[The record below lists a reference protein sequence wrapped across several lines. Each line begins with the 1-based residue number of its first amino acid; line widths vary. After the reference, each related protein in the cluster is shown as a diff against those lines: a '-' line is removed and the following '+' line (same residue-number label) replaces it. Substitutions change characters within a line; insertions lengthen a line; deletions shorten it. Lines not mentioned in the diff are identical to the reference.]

1 MPPNISRAMVDAL
14 LPKGKIWISK
24 VDGGLDLFLDGVAEN
39 WEAIRT
45 QLNALAY
52 IRDADLT
59 TYLDDME
66 REYGL
71 IYDSSLSDSERR
83 ARLKNAITDN
93 QGYGTAW
100 DMQAKLRA
108 AGFDNIYVYQND
120 PPVDVN
126 DYVNI
131 LTAIHFGGASYGFGN
146 SNTYFSFA
154 GGELIVNGQIY
165 YNGSRVYYSVPTN
178 DQYWANFFFVG
189 GLATFSDIIEPLN
202 YFGKT
207 VSMFGGSGVAFG
219 INQTL
224 SEITAISLID
234 IPYSRQ
240 EELRRLIVKY
250 KPIHSWGIL
259 LVSWI

>member
-1 MPPNISRAMVDAL
+1 MPLNISRAMIDAL
-14 LPKGKIWISK
+14 FPKGAIWTPAP
-24 VDGGLDLFLDGVAEN
+24 DDGLDLFLDGNAEN
-39 WEAIRT
+39 KEIIRIA
-45 QLNALAY
+45 LEALAT
-52 IRDADLT
+52 IQIADLT
-59 TYLDDME
+59 QYLDDME

-71 IYDSSLSDSERR
+71 IVDSSLSEIERR

-108 AGFDNIYVYQND
+108 AGFTDIYVYQND

-126 DYVNI
+126 NHVNI
-131 LTAIHFGGASYGFGN
+131 VTSIEFGGASYEFGD
-146 SNTYFSFA
+146 SATEFSFI
-154 GGELIVNGQIY
+154 GGELVVNGQIY
-165 YNGSRVYYSVPTN
+165 FNGSRVFYTVPTN

-189 GLATFSDIIEPLN
+189 GLATFSDIPEPLN

-207 VSMFGGSGVAFG
+207 ASEFGSGEVEFG
-219 INQTL
+219 TNQTL
-224 SEITAISLID
+224 SEITAIALID

-259 LVSWI
+259 LANWT